1 MYKIYI
7 SGNYFYIEDTTTGI
21 KYPAHR
27 KSVMADYLEGSPD
40 KFTFGCVKNWS
51 NTEHINFS
59 DIDLTGADYTD
70 LTTFKQWLDD
80 NTGNFNDP
88 QAGGVQGLTGNIV
101 DNTDPENPIVN
112 ENITT
117 LTEIGNTYTYT
128 SEDNTVTSFN
138 VGDRYKTTSTT
149 SNTIVG
155 TGNLTFTVDT
165 NLSYIPLQDVIIV
178 YDSNNYMNA
187 TVNSYNNS
195 TGVLVVESKHK
206 QGSGTYSD
214 WTINLDGLHVDSG
227 LIASVS
233 DDNTSTNKKVI
244 STVTDS
250 DNNTNTLSE
259 TVTSV
264 SFLNNVLT
272 YTDENETQHTVDLS
286 SYINNEVFLQEGTTN
301 PADNT
306 SQNIYRSGGLGINVG
321 TSTFVSPVDINSDVF
336 IGKIRDAQLLLSK
349 INNALNISCA
359 SQQTA
364 TTINPVTV
372 LRLIR
377 GGDGSGKFNTVLD
390 IAIGQEVA
398 GTTSSPKIDFRT
410 NFAGTHNLNSTPLSL
425 RHRYIQVHNTVIG
438 NKISAANCFFS
449 HSSHATSTNYAF
461 EQNNAGQTTINTAA
475 NQRIEFKRNN
485 AVFMRCHHTG
495 NISIGS
501 TIDSHKLRVQGS
513 VAGVGAYVNLSDERH
528 KEEIKPLNYGLND
541 ILKLETISFKYKSE
555 EVDNNLHLGFKAQQV
570 LQVIPEV
577 VDNTQQDELRM
588 AYSELIPVLVNSVKE
603 LSAEVENLKKQL
615 IELKK

>member
-51 NTEHINFS
+51 NTDHIDFS

-101 DNTDPENPIVN
+101 DNADPENPIVN

-117 LTEIGNTYTYT
+117 LTESGGTYTYT
-128 SEDNTVTSFN
+128 SEDNTITSFN
-138 VGDRYKTTSTT
+138 VGDKYKTTSTT
-149 SNTIVG
+149 SNTIAS
-155 TGNLTFTVDT
+155 TGSLTFSVDT

-187 TVNSYNNS
+187 TVNSYNDS

-233 DDNTSTNKKVI
+233 DDNTATNKKVI

-259 TVTSV
+259 TVTSLTI
-264 SFLNNVLT
+264 LNDELT
-272 YTDENETQHTVDLS
+272 YTNEQEAQ
-286 SYINNEVFLQEGTTN
+286 NLQ
-301 PADNT
+301 
-306 SQNIYRSGGLGINVG
+306 
-321 TSTFVSPVDINSDVF
+321 
-336 IGKIRDAQLLLSK
+336 
-349 INNALNISCA
+349 
-359 SQQTA
+359 
-364 TTINPVTV
+364 
-372 LRLIR
+372 
-377 GGDGSGKFNTVLD
+377 
-390 IAIGQEVA
+390 
-398 GTTSSPKIDFRT
+398 
-410 NFAGTHNLNSTPLSL
+410 
-425 RHRYIQVHNTVIG
+425 
-438 NKISAANCFFS
+438 
-449 HSSHATSTNYAF
+449 
-461 EQNNAGQTTINTAA
+461 
-475 NQRIEFKRNN
+475 
-485 AVFMRCHHTG
+485 
-495 NISIGS
+495 
-501 TIDSHKLRVQGS
+501 
-513 VAGVGAYVNLSDERH
+513 
-528 KEEIKPLNYGLND
+528 
-541 ILKLETISFKYKSE
+541 
-555 EVDNNLHLGFKAQQV
+555 
-570 LQVIPEV
+570 
-577 VDNTQQDELRM
+577 
-588 AYSELIPVLVNSVKE
+588 
-603 LSAEVENLKKQL
+603 
-615 IELKK
+615 